1 MGSPDRRSRRLGGVT
16 ILSFLVAAVV
26 AMLVVAATLGAI
38 VADASTVWTARFS
51 YGVATIRVG
60 APDRLAVTASH
71 LRVATRYPITLRKGT
86 CTTLGALV
94 ASTTALATATGTLS
108 RTLYLT
114 SLQTKAARLPLAI
127 RVGSRCGRFALP
139 VVATPTPTPTPVPT
153 PAGTPLPVGLD
164 TWCNASVDSCAS
176 AYVNW
181 SGSVTRLEQA
191 VDIAQLGR
199 TTFAALAWNG
209 GYTGVQNGGNAVSGA
224 VGPTALFSLGGQG
237 VTIRPLPN
245 GMPNPNCEGGFDT
258 GAGASCRIHLT
269 QPIQNGDRY
278 VYRVTPETDG
288 WLRGEI
294 VLPGGSVLWI
304 ADLKPGP
311 AAPAS
316 FTGLYNFIEYF
327 GARVMNPADAPTSTV
342 TFTQPGAGIEFSRAS
357 RIGGVCANAYRQDV
371 PFGISLVTF
380 GIGGCG

>member
-1 MGSPDRRSRRLGGVT
+1 MKRRLIAGT
-16 ILSFLVAAVV
+16 V
-26 AMLVVAATLGAI
+26 AMLVVAVALGAI

-71 LRVATRYPITLRKGT
+71 LRVATRYPITLRTGT
-86 CTTLGALV
+86 CTTLGTLV
-94 ASTTALATATGTLS
+94 ASTTALTTSTGTLS
-108 RTLYLT
+108 RSLYLT

-139 VVATPTPTPTPVPT
+139 VVAAPTPTPTPVPT
-153 PAGTPLPVGLD
+153 PGGTPLPVELD
-164 TWCNASVDSCAS
+164 TWCDTSLDSCAS

-181 SGSVTRLEQA
+181 SGSVPTLEQT

-209 GYTGVQNGGNAVSGA
+209 GYIGVQNGGNAVSGA
-224 VGPTALFSLGGQG
+224 VGPTAAFSLGGTG
-237 VTIRPLPN
+237 VTIRPLAD
-245 GMPNPNCEGGFDT
+245 GTPNPNCEGGFDT
-258 GAGASCRIHLT
+258 GAGASCRIHLAR
-269 QPIQNGDRY
+269 QIQNGDRF
-278 VYRVTPETDG
+278 VYRVTQVTDG

-294 VLPGGSVLWI
+294 VLPGGSLLWI

-327 GARVMNPADAPTSTV
+327 GPRVLVPGDAPTSTV
-342 TFTQPGAGIEFSRAS
+342 TFSRPGDGIEFSRAS

-371 PFGISLVTF
+371 PFGISLTTF
-380 GIGGCG
+380 GIGACG